1 MYVGG
6 MSWKVCNSFLPATKQ
21 VICSVLNEDN
31 FLKSKAAQHCGS
43 RIFSVKEAVQCLYD
57 QHILRGQK
65 SSRVGKGIQ
74 QFGQVP

>member
-1 MYVGG
+1 M
-6 MSWKVCNSFLPATKQ
+6 KIF
-21 VICSVLNEDN
+21 NEDN